1 MAVVLKA
8 TQEVPAVSALGS
20 YSLLGTLAK
29 SEILDTQ
36 GNVTSLGEIRPS
48 ESEFDDWGFSE
59 SFQRLAFWSPGLSDR
74 EYRGVGRGWES
85 RVEEC

>member
-36 GNVTSLGEIRPS
+36 GNVTSLGEVQPS
-48 ESEFDDWGFSE
+48 ESELAIGVSQNLFRDWCFGL
-59 SFQRLAFWSPGLSDR
+59 LARATENIEVL
-74 EYRGVGRGWES
+74 EVAGRAG
-85 RVEEC
+85 